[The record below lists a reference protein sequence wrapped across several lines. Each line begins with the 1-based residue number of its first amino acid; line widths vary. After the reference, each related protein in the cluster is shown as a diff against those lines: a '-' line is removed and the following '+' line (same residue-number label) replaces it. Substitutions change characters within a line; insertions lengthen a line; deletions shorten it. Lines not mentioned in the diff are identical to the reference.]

1 MRLDDIK
8 IAIFKKYC
16 DINGLKHTKT
26 NYYKL
31 FGKKAKQVKEVK
43 EEPKEI
49 KEVKKEE
56 KNKEE

>member
-31 FGKKAKQVKEVK
+31 FGKKTKQVVEVK
-43 EEPKEI
+43 ETKEI
-49 KEVKKEE
+49 KEVKKTEE
-56 KNKEE
+56 ENKEE

>member
-31 FGKKAKQVKEVK
+31 FGKKTKQVVEVK
-43 EEPKEI
+43 EE
-49 KEVKKEE
+49 KKEE
-56 KNKEE
+56 IKKEENKEE

>member
-1 MRLDDIK
+1 MSLEDIK

-16 DINGLKHTKT
+16 DINDLKHTKT

-43 EEPKEI
+43 KEEI
-49 KEVKKEE
+49 KEENKKEE
-56 KNKEE
+56 